1 MHTSFVTYQGG
12 RWFWI
17 ASLLCL
23 LAIAAYAWHDLPEP
37 PNGGTWLGYTL
48 GTIGALLIV
57 WLIWLGRRKRDY
69 SSNMGTVQGWTSA
82 HVYLGTALIVIAT
95 LHTGFQFGWNVHTLA
110 YVLMM
115 IVILSGFY
123 GVWVYLR
130 YPVLLS
136 DNTGGKSRG
145 EVYREVGELDKQ
157 LVKAASRLGADIQN
171 TIASAIER
179 TSVGGSA
186 LAQLTAADSSKI
198 VLPGRGMVD
207 NHDQQPAVDFVVER
221 LAQTSHR
228 EQSELLREIANQLG
242 ARGRLLRRVRRD
254 IQVQGLLRVWL
265 YVHVPIAV
273 ACLAALIVH
282 IVSVFL
288 YW

>member
-1 MHTSFVTYQGG
+1 MHQSFMTYQGG

-17 ASLLCL
+17 AGLLC
-23 LAIAAYAWHDLPEP
+23 AVSIGFYAWHDVPEP

-57 WLIWLGRRKRDY
+57 WLLYLGRRKRDY
-69 SSNMGTVQGWTSA
+69 SSNIGTVQGWTSA
-82 HVYLGTALIVIAT
+82 HVYLGTALIIVAT

-123 GVWVYLR
+123 GVWVYMR
-130 YPVLLS
+130 FPVLLS

-145 EVYREVGELDKQ
+145 EVYREIGELDKQ
-157 LVKAASRLGADIQN
+157 LMKNAGRLGSEVE
-171 TIASAIER
+171 TTVASAIER
-179 TSVGGSA
+179 TQVGGGA
-186 LAQLTAADSSKI
+186 FAQLSARDESK
-198 VLPGRGMVD
+198 VLLPGRGMVA
-207 NHDQQPAVDFVVER
+207 NVDQQAVIDDMVER
-221 LAQTSHR
+221 LSQTSHR
-228 EQSELLREIANQLG
+228 EQSEVLREIANQLG
-242 ARGRLLRRVRRD
+242 ARGRLLRRIRRD
-254 IQVQGLLRVWL
+254 IQIQGFLRVWL

-273 ACLAALIVH
+273 ACLAALIAH

>member
-17 ASLLCL
+17 AGTLSL
-23 LAIAAYAWHDLPEP
+23 LAIAAYAWHDVPEP

-57 WLIWLGRRKRDY
+57 WLLWLGRRKRDY
-69 SSNMGTVQGWTSA
+69 ASNLGTVQGWTSA

-95 LHTGFQFGWNVHTLA
+95 LHSGFQFGWNVHTLA

-115 IVILSGFY
+115 IVIVSGFY

-136 DNTGGKSRG
+136 ENTGGKSRP
-145 EVYREVGELDKQ
+145 EVYREIGELDKQ
-157 LVKAASRLGADIQN
+157 LMKAAGRLGAEIQ
-171 TIASAIER
+171 TAVASAIER
-179 TSVGGSA
+179 TAVGGSA
-186 LAQLTAADSSKI
+186 RAQLTAADASKV
-198 VLPGRGMVD
+198 VLPGGGMVA
-207 NHDQQPAVDFVVER
+207 NTNQQRIVDFVVER

-254 IQVQGLLRVWL
+254 IQIQALLRVWL
-265 YVHVPIAV
+265 YVHVPVAI
-273 ACLAALIVH
+273 ACLAALIAHV
-282 IVSVFL
+282 VSVFL

>member
-1 MHTSFVTYQGG
+1 MHTSFMTYRGG

-17 ASLLCL
+17 AGALSL
-23 LAIAAYAWHDLPEP
+23 LAIAVYGWHELPEP

-48 GTIGALLIV
+48 GTIGAVLIV
-57 WLIWLGRRKRDY
+57 WLILLGRRKRAY
-69 SSNMGTVQGWTSA
+69 RSRLGTVQGWTSA

-115 IVILSGFY
+115 IVIVSGFY

-136 DNTGGKSRG
+136 DNTGGKSRA
-145 EVYREVGELDKQ
+145 EVYREIGELDKQ
-157 LVKAASRLGADIQN
+157 LMKASSRLGPDVQTAV
-171 TIASAIER
+171 ASAIER

-186 LAQLTAADSSKI
+186 LAQLTAADGSRV
-198 VLPGRGMVD
+198 VLPGRGMVA
-207 NHDQQPAVDFVVER
+207 NGHQRPITDFVVER
-221 LAQTSHR
+221 LSQTSHR
-228 EQSELLREIANQLG
+228 EQSELLRELANQLG
-242 ARGRLLRRVRRD
+242 ARGRLLQRIRRD
-254 IQVQGLLRVWL
+254 IQIQGLLRVWL
-265 YVHVPIAV
+265 YVHVPIAI
-273 ACLAALIVH
+273 ACLAALIAHV
-282 IVSVFL
+282 VSVFL